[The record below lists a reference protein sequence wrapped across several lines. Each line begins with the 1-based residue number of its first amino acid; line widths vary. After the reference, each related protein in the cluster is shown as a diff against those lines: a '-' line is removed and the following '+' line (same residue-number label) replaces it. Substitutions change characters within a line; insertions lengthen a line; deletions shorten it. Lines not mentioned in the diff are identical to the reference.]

1 MADEASSDTPAAA
14 AALEDAPTTQAIA
27 SSVKRRADETEDMVQ
42 VKNDGGSPPRKK
54 PRMESVQDVESEE
67 DSDDSVDDSVDE
79 GEVDS
84 EGASR
89 ETSIPQLDGQ
99 AASPQPTTTN
109 AAPSGLRTSF
119 ATSVPKR
126 LNPDMA
132 MHTSM
137 TPEDRAQLIDGLRNG
152 ESKTRPPL
160 KKINMSWTNPP
171 IRAGAVVG
179 STWLRALNSALDA
192 WCLEFFADNRQNID
206 QGGLRPNLLK
216 TAFLRCLDKTVVS
229 IPEIFRAIA
238 ERQLKSPNKRFKKY
252 KAQFKPDSRK
262 ATNKKAKRES
272 KMAAQ
277 QQAPS
282 DAHTSATSN
291 TRSPAAQT
299 STPTD
304 AITDNGL
311 EEGERIE
318 TDTEMDNGT
327 DGASQATPQ
336 EELELRLRYYPGLP
350 SHTPFCVACTS
361 LGHNAASCQEAK
373 CKFCHEE
380 HFTYQCPSRQ
390 RCEKCKQLGHA
401 KRSCKEKLAIAPGEG
416 FMECAFC
423 EGQDHEENNCTELWQ
438 TYHPKIGSTKKV
450 KQLPIFCYCC
460 GAQGHYGSD
469 CGLADPK
476 VPPSETWT
484 TAYASMYLDSESSEL
499 PIVDKNPPPP
509 EDSKPIIPGR
519 SIKPQSHIIFEESD
533 DEGETFLRA
542 PAASASAGAGAVK
555 SAKSIQIK
563 SNITFGDSGAT
574 TPAPS
579 PPAPPQQE
587 QQSKQPPKR
596 TQRRA
601 AQQALAIINAPPP
614 PLRPGTR
621 RYPLRSGK
629 QAPGGPGNKSRGQ
642 QQQQQQQQQPSSTG
656 RNSNGGGRGR
666 GGFSNLG
673 RRGRGGRPGNNR

>member
-1 MADEASSDTPAAA
+1 MADKASLDTPAVAV
-14 AALEDAPTTQAIA
+14 ALEDAPTQAIA
-27 SSVKRRADETEDMVQ
+27 SSVKRRADETEEKAQ
-42 VKNDGGSPPRKK
+42 VENNDGSPPRKK
-54 PRMESVQDVESEE
+54 PRSESVQDVESEQE
-67 DSDDSVDDSVDE
+67 SDDSVDE

-89 ETSIPQLDGQ
+89 ETTIPQLDGQ
-99 AASPQPTTTN
+99 AAFPESTTTN

-137 TPEDRAQLIDGLRNG
+137 TPEDRAQLINGLRDG
-152 ESKTRPPL
+152 ESKTSPRL
-160 KKINMSWTNPP
+160 QRKNLSWTNPP
-171 IRAGAVVG
+171 IRAGAIVG
-179 STWLRALNSALDA
+179 STWLKALDSALDA
-192 WCLEFFADNRQNID
+192 WCLEFLADNRQNMD
-206 QGGLRPNLLK
+206 QGGLRPTLLK
-216 TAFLRCLDKTVVS
+216 SAFLRRLDKTVVS
-229 IPEIFRAIA
+229 VPELFRAIA
-238 ERQLKSPNKRFKKY
+238 ERQLKSPSKRFKKY
-252 KAQFKPDSRK
+252 KAQFNPDPSK
-262 ATNKKAKRES
+262 AAKKKAKKEAKKAA
-272 KMAAQ
+272 KMAKQQPQQ

-282 DAHTSATSN
+282 ESHTSATSS

-304 AITDNGL
+304 AISDDGL

-318 TDTEMDNGT
+318 TDTEMDSGT
-327 DGASQATPQ
+327 DGAGQANSE
-336 EELELRLRYYPGLP
+336 EELELLLRYYPGLP
-350 SHTPFCVACTS
+350 SHTPFCVTCTS
-361 LGHNAASCQEAK
+361 LGHNAVSCPEAK

-380 HFTYQCPSRQ
+380 HFTYQCLSRQ

-401 KRSCKEKLAIAPGEG
+401 KHSCKEKLAIAPGEG

-438 TYHPKIGSTKKV
+438 TYHPKIDSIKTV

-476 VPPSETWT
+476 VSLSETWT

-499 PIVDKNPPPP
+499 PIVDTNPPPPPP
-509 EDSKPIIPGR
+509 EDSKPVIPGR

-533 DEGETFLRA
+533 DESETFLRA
-542 PAASASAGAGAVK
+542 PAASASASTAK

-563 SNITFGDSGAT
+563 SNITFGGSGAT
-574 TPAPS
+574 APAP
-579 PPAPPQQE
+579 PPPVPQQE
-587 QQSKQPPKR
+587 QQSQQPPKR

-614 PLRPGTR
+614 PPRPGTR

-642 QQQQQQQQQPSSTG
+642 QQQQQQSSSTG
-656 RNSNGGGRGR
+656 RNSNGGSRGR